1 VSAQTRRNLEAAG
14 KKPNFLEIFSPSMRR
29 TTILTC
35 LLSTGAQ
42 GGYYAI
48 TTWLPTFL
56 RAERKLT
63 ILGTGGYLAVVIVG
77 SLIGYWVSAWLSDRI
92 GRRSNFILFAVCS
105 MVTVIAYTQIAV
117 DDSAMLLLGFPLGF
131 FASGIFSGMGPFLT
145 ELYPTRMRGS
155 GQGFAYNFGRGVAA
169 MNPLLVGMLSSTVPL
184 GQSIGVFAFVAYG
197 LVVVA
202 ASLLPETRAIK
213 LTADAA

>member
-1 VSAQTRRNLEAAG
+1 
-14 KKPNFLEIFSPSMRR
+14 M
-29 TTILTC
+29 
-35 LLSTGAQ
+35 
-42 GGYYAI
+42 
-48 TTWLPTFL
+48 
-56 RAERKLT
+56 
-63 ILGTGGYLAVVIVG
+63 G

-105 MVTVIAYTQIAV
+105 MMTVIGYTQIAV
-117 DDSAMLLLGFPLGF
+117 DDSTMLLLGFLLGF

-145 ELYPTRMRGS
+145 ELYPTRVRGS

-169 MNPLLVGMLSSTVPL
+169 VNPLLVGMLSSTVPL

-202 ASLLPETRAIK
+202 ALLLPETRGIR
-213 LTADAA
+213 LTAEAA